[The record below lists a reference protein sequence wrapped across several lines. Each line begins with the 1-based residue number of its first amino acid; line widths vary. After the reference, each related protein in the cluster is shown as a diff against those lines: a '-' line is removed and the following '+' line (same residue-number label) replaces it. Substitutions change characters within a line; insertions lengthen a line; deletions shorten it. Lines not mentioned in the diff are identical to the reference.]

1 MFQLISCIKSIAIT
15 IYINLKS
22 CSWQFY
28 DFVIYLNL
36 QFDCVEPKCTIFCS
50 VVLTI
55 NCCSCFVMELSQ
67 LINLHV
73 ILVFYFLFS
82 KSKISLITGYR
93 SKREEAKITAWE
105 NLQKAKAE
113 AAIRKLEVHNI
124 LSRLYL

>member
-1 MFQLISCIKSIAIT
+1 MFCYGTIT
-15 IYINLKS
+15 L
-22 CSWQFY
+22 
-28 DFVIYLNL
+28 V
-36 QFDCVEPKCTIFCS
+36 
-50 VVLTI
+50 
-55 NCCSCFVMELSQ
+55 
-67 LINLHV
+67 NLHV